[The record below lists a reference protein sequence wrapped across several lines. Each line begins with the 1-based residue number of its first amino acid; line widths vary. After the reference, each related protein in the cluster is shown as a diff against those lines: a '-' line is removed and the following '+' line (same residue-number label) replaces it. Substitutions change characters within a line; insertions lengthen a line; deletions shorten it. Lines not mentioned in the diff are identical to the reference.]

1 MNTARNNRVT
11 QALRIFRSQG
21 GILRT
26 ADAIRRGI
34 HPETLYR
41 MRDEGVLETM
51 SRGLFRI
58 ADQAELGNPDLI
70 TVSMRF
76 PQSVICLIS
85 ALAFHG
91 ITTQVPHAVD
101 LAVLRGT
108 ERPRID
114 HPPVKIYWAVTRIF
128 NCGIEKHPVDGR
140 TIRVYSAERTLVDCF
155 RYRNKIG
162 LDTAIEA
169 LRLYRERKPVKPDAI
184 MNCARTCRA
193 ARIIRPYLEGIL

>member
-1 MNTARNNRVT
+1 MSNERHNRIT
-11 QALRIFRSQG
+11 RALKVFHDHG

-26 ADAIRRGI
+26 AEALRLGV

-41 MRDEGVLETM
+41 MRDEGTLETL

-58 ADQAELGNPDLI
+58 ADQTGLGNPDLI
-70 TVSMRF
+70 AVSIRF
-76 PQSVICLIS
+76 PQGVICLIS
-85 ALAFHG
+85 ALSFHD

-101 LAVLRGT
+101 LALPRGT

-114 HPPVKIYWAVTRIF
+114 QPPVKIYWTVPRIF
-128 NCGIEKHPVDGR
+128 ACGIEQHRVDGR
-140 TIRVYSAERTLVDCF
+140 TIRVYSPERTLVDCF

-169 LRLYRERKPVKPDAI
+169 LRLYRERKPVKADAI
-184 MNCARTCRA
+184 MDCARTCRA

>member
-1 MNTARNNRVT
+1 MKKKRQNRV
-11 QALRIFRSQG
+11 ARAIEVFHDHG

-26 ADAIRRGI
+26 ARALRLGI

-41 MRDEGVLETM
+41 MRDEGTLETL

-58 ADQAELGNPDLI
+58 ANLTELGNPDLI
-70 TVSMRF
+70 AVSIRC
-76 PQSVICLIS
+76 PQGVLCLIS
-85 ALAFHG
+85 ALSFHG
-91 ITTQVPHAVD
+91 ITTEVPHAVD
-101 LAVLRGT
+101 LALPRGA

-114 HPPVKIYWAVTRIF
+114 HPPVKIYWTVPHIF
-128 NCGIEKHPVDGR
+128 KCGIEQHLVDGR
-140 TIRVYSAERTLVDCF
+140 TVRVYSAERTLVDCF

-169 LRLYRERKPVKPDAI
+169 LRLYRERKPVQVDAI
-184 MNCARTCRA
+184 MDCARTCRA